1 MSCDDREYLKELNT
15 EQYKAVLHT
24 GEPLLILAGAGSGKT
39 RVITTKI
46 AYLIDCCG
54 VDPRSILAVTFT
66 NKAASEMK
74 ERVSGLVSQ
83 AQQVM
88 IKTFHSFGA
97 WLLRR
102 HSHLLDLPSRF
113 SIYDDEDSL
122 NLLHGIFSEY
132 KKNDL
137 KSYSRK
143 ISRAKDYCL
152 TPEDDLTVISFDSTL
167 GKMYAA
173 YEKRMK
179 EVGSVD
185 FGDLILKT
193 TTLLRENEDIRRKI
207 QGRFKIILVD
217 EYQDSNIAQYELLK
231 QLYSEESYIC
241 VVGDDDQSIYS
252 FRGAE
257 VRNIITFPESF
268 KGASV
273 IKLEQNYRSTGTIL
287 KIASEIV
294 KKNTHRLGKTLWTT
308 NENGAKAVVTMVND
322 QSEEA
327 EFCATLLADGNLDG
341 TAILYRTNAQSLS
354 FESYFI
360 NRKIP
365 YKIVGSLKFYDRE
378 EVKDS
383 LALFSILLN
392 PYDEIAFIRIIN
404 KPARGIGKKSV
415 QQILEHARGSGEDL
429 ITAAGNASA
438 LLSKK
443 AAFAA
448 KEFADLLNQFK
459 VNISNTDPGEFAKAV
474 ITESGLLAYHQE
486 QDEITG
492 TQKVKNLEELVNAA
506 SLYPKGEE
514 GLSQFMEDMELDRS
528 RLAGNDAAAGPGVTL
543 ITMHNTK
550 GLEFDRVIITGMEE
564 GLFPSRPDE
573 SEDDLE
579 EERRIFYVSI
589 TRARKELYFTSCRQ
603 RRMWGRLN
611 LQYPS
616 RFLSELPD
624 IYVESREQKSYINT
638 FPPGTWVY
646 HHDYGTGQVWKEWD
660 NGRDTVIL
668 VRFETGKTAQFL
680 PKYSDLEKISSD
692 NEW

>member
-179 EVGSVD
+179 EAGSVD

-308 NENGAKAVVTMVND
+308 NEDGAKAVVTMVND

-327 EFCATLLADGNLDG
+327 EFCATLLGDGNLDG

-459 VNISNTDPGEFAKAV
+459 VNISNTDPGEFAKTV
-474 ITESGLLAYHQE
+474 ITESGLLTYHQE
-486 QDEITG
+486 QDEIAG

-506 SLYPKGEE
+506 SQYPKGEE

>member
-294 KKNTHRLGKTLWTT
+294 KK
-308 NENGAKAVVTMVND
+308 
-322 QSEEA
+322 
-327 EFCATLLADGNLDG
+327 
-341 TAILYRTNAQSLS
+341 
-354 FESYFI
+354 
-360 NRKIP
+360 
-365 YKIVGSLKFYDRE
+365 
-378 EVKDS
+378 
-383 LALFSILLN
+383 
-392 PYDEIAFIRIIN
+392 
-404 KPARGIGKKSV
+404 
-415 QQILEHARGSGEDL
+415 
-429 ITAAGNASA
+429 
-438 LLSKK
+438 
-443 AAFAA
+443 
-448 KEFADLLNQFK
+448 
-459 VNISNTDPGEFAKAV
+459 
-474 ITESGLLAYHQE
+474 
-486 QDEITG
+486 
-492 TQKVKNLEELVNAA
+492 
-506 SLYPKGEE
+506 
-514 GLSQFMEDMELDRS
+514 
-528 RLAGNDAAAGPGVTL
+528 TL
-543 ITMHNTK
+543 IAWVKLSGQPM
-550 GLEFDRVIITGMEE
+550 
-564 GLFPSRPDE
+564 
-573 SEDDLE
+573 
-579 EERRIFYVSI
+579 
-589 TRARKELYFTSCRQ
+589 
-603 RRMWGRLN
+603 RM
-611 LQYPS
+611 
-616 RFLSELPD
+616 
-624 IYVESREQKSYINT
+624 EQKLWS
-638 FPPGTWVY
+638 PW
-646 HHDYGTGQVWKEWD
+646 
-660 NGRDTVIL
+660 
-668 VRFETGKTAQFL
+668 
-680 PKYSDLEKISSD
+680 
-692 NEW
+692 